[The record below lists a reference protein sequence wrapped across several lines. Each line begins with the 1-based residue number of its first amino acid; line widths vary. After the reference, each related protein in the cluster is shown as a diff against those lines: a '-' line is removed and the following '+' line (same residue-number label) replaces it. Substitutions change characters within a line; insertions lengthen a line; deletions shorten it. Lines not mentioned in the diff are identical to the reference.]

1 MGGLHTS
8 WEAPLDSGRPGPA
21 EMSQTHWKGL
31 SGVLLLSVVCYAG
44 ATQREVRELHYTCLD
59 HLLALTQPPV
69 KWLLP

>member
-1 MGGLHTS
+1 MHTS
-8 WEAPLDSGRPGPA
+8 WEAPLGSGRPGPA